1 MQQGYKVNQYADNN
15 THERRNTSTT
25 SSHKFNCSGLT
36 SFTFHTFP
44 VNCFY
49 DKVFFISQFVYSRQ
63 SMFLVRNM
71 LYHRD
76 TGDRLVGDNAISLGS
91 CVIRHST
98 YCALGQSIGGI
109 CTMTHCKFHNNG
121 TVLRALI
128 GRELWLIGI
137 YDVEMT

>member
-1 MQQGYKVNQYADNN
+1 MPKFFLSAHLYIHNKV
-15 THERRNTSTT
+15 
-25 SSHKFNCSGLT
+25 C
-36 SFTFHTFP
+36 
-44 VNCFY
+44 
-49 DKVFFISQFVYSRQ
+49 
-63 SMFLVRNM
+63 FLVRNM
-71 LYHRD
+71 RYHRA

-98 YCALGQSIGGI
+98 YCALGQSISGI